1 MYCSGFNSAF
11 VEERPDS
18 VPSHSSGAVSS
29 LPRGHHT
36 CRLLHKQLTHRDMPH
51 SSGERRD
58 HSAGKC
64 GKGGSEVDRREE
76 ERDQRWM
83 EERKRGIGGR
93 RRRGN
98 EGLGKVEKRGIRCG
112 GHGLVASRV
121 QERIRDLSAQEKEK
135 IDHVW
140 MGVWTNGIR
149 RMKVWEKC
157 TEIMKGK

>member
-58 HSAGKC
+58 HNAGKC
-64 GKGGSEVDRREE
+64 GKGGSEVDRGEE

-93 RRRGN
+93 WRRGN
-98 EGLGKVEKRGIRCG
+98 EGSEGWRREGEKR
-112 GHGLVASRV
+112 H
-121 QERIRDLSAQEKEK
+121 Q
-135 IDHVW
+135 
-140 MGVWTNGIR
+140 M
-149 RMKVWEKC
+149 
-157 TEIMKGK
+157 